1 MTNLIREEYLN
12 ELYFVGNCMHTELY
26 LFNVFTL
33 FRDTETVSEHDLS
46 MVDALE
52 DLLGS
57 IPSLDTSFTA
67 GP

>member
-1 MTNLIREEYLN
+1 
-12 ELYFVGNCMHTELY
+12 MHTELY